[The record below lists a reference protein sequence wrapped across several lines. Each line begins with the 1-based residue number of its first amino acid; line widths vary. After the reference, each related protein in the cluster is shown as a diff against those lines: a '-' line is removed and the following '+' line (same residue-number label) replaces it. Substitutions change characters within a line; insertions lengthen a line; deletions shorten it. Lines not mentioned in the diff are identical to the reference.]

1 MAMWVMAVVGVAP
14 CQCFSPGSNQIT
26 SPGPISSIGPPQ
38 RWTRP
43 RPAVTIRVW
52 PSGWLCQAVRAPGS
66 KVTLAPTAR
75 AGSGAWNRGSTRTAP
90 VKFSAAPLPEG
101 CEPLLVMSMF
111 SIPPSCLHKQRGMFS
126 AWSYYRRAFAQG
138 GRISSANDCLI
149 LQIFQIGDGETR
161 EEVPMNVRNSQQ
173 AEREA
178 KLLQANRE
186 ELGER
191 IGRAIRQDGTV
202 QPLQGLHLYR
212 HSFPLEQVYSVVEP
226 SLCMVAQGSK
236 EFLLGESRY
245 RYDPFHYLL
254 VTVDLPYV
262 GQVLEA
268 SKERPFLSLRLDLA
282 PTLVGEVML
291 EAGHTSMRDHAE
303 VRAIAVSPVDGH
315 LLDAMV
321 RVARLL
327 DAPDEAPV
335 LLPLI
340 TREIIY
346 RLLVGEQG
354 ARLRHLA
361 ILGGYTPSIA
371 RAIERLRRD
380 FDQPLRI
387 EQLAREL
394 GMSVS
399 GLHHHFKA
407 VTALSPLQFQKRLRL
422 LEARR
427 LMLGEDLDAASAA
440 SRVGYHDASH
450 FTREYKS
457 LFGVPPMRDVQRLRE
472 GALASAGR

>member
-1 MAMWVMAVVGVAP
+1 MDVMNHP
-14 CQCFSPGSNQIT
+14 
-26 SPGPISSIGPPQ
+26 
-38 RWTRP
+38 
-43 RPAVTIRVW
+43 
-52 PSGWLCQAVRAPGS
+52 
-66 KVTLAPTAR
+66 
-75 AGSGAWNRGSTRTAP
+75 
-90 VKFSAAPLPEG
+90 
-101 CEPLLVMSMF
+101 
-111 SIPPSCLHKQRGMFS
+111 
-126 AWSYYRRAFAQG
+126 
-138 GRISSANDCLI
+138 
-149 LQIFQIGDGETR
+149 
-161 EEVPMNVRNSQQ
+161 Q

-178 KLLQANRE
+178 QRVQAHRE
-186 ELGER
+186 ELVER
-191 IGRAIRQDGTV
+191 IARVMRADGTA

-226 SLCMVAQGSK
+226 SLCVVAQGSK

-282 PTLVGEVML
+282 PTLVGEVL
-291 EAGHTSMRDHAE
+291 VEVGHASLRDHADA
-303 VRAIAVSPVDGH
+303 RAIAVSPLDGN

-327 DAPDEAPV
+327 EAPDEARV

-340 TREIIY
+340 TREMIY
-346 RLLVGEQG
+346 RLLRGEQG
-354 ARLRHLA
+354 GRLRHLA
-361 ILGGYTPSIA
+361 LLGGYSPSNA
-371 RAIERLRRD
+371 RAIERLRQD

-387 EQLAREL
+387 ESLAREL

-399 GLHHHFKA
+399 VFHHHFKA

-427 LMLGEDLDAASAA
+427 LMLGEDFDAASAA
-440 SRVGYHDASH
+440 YRVGYHDASH
-450 FTREYKS
+450 FNREYKS

-472 GALASAGR
+472 GPLASAGR